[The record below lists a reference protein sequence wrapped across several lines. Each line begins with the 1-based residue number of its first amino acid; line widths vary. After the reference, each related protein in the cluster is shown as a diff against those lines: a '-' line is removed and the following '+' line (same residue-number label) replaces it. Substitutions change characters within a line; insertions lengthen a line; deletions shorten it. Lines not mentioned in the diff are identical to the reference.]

1 MIFHTCSMDNFTHM
15 QCKTACGGCMEVQE
29 FFGNLDVLIGAN
41 FITVI
46 QYTQRTLPLR
56 FKTCGTYNTFV
67 AQFQQ
72 LISFKTIILYVDNMG
87 YYLEIYA
94 GNDLTPV
101 ANSQLNYDPI
111 MGMGIFTINCDV
123 TDAEYIHLYADDYL
137 YLDIYEWQVY
147 EEQEI

>member
-1 MIFHTCSMDNFTHM
+1 
-15 QCKTACGGCMEVQE
+15 
-29 FFGNLDVLIGAN
+29 
-41 FITVI
+41 
-46 QYTQRTLPLR
+46 
-56 FKTCGTYNTFV
+56 
-67 AQFQQ
+67 
-72 LISFKTIILYVDNMG
+72 MG